1 MDMFAQQR
9 HQAILERLQEEK
21 AIKASELM
29 ERFNVS
35 FETVRR
41 DLEHL
46 EKAGRLR
53 RVHGGAVLS
62 RLDYTKEL
70 PLNMREGAY
79 VEEKREV
86 ARIAARFVNE
96 GMSIAMDASTTNHHL
111 ARLLKNQITRLTVI
125 TNSLAIAQ
133 ELSDVPGYRII
144 LPGGVLHNEEQSMIG
159 ELAEQFTAMFHAD
172 LFFMSIS
179 GATLEEGLTDYGIG
193 EVQVKKVMLQNAK
206 RTIALADS
214 SKLGAVSLLKVCGA
228 DEVECLITD
237 SAVEPEF
244 AESFKSKGIEVISR

>member
-1 MDMFAQQR
+1 MFAQQR
-9 HQAILERLQEEK
+9 HQAILEKIQEEK
-21 AIKASELM
+21 AIKASDLM
-29 ERFNVS
+29 ELFGVS

-41 DLEHL
+41 DLELL

-53 RVHGGAVLS
+53 RVHGGAVLTQ
-62 RLDYTKEL
+62 LDYTKEL

-86 ARIAARFVNE
+86 ARLAARYVKE
-96 GMSIAMDASTTNHHL
+96 GMSIAMDASTTNHQL
-111 ARLLKNQITRLTVI
+111 ARLLKGQISRLTVI

-133 ELSDVPGYRII
+133 ELTDMPGYRII
-144 LPGGVLHNEEQSMIG
+144 LPGGVLHNEEQSIIG

-179 GATLEEGLTDYGIG
+179 GATLDEGITDYGIG
-193 EVQVKKVMLQNAK
+193 EVQVKKVMLKNAK

-214 SKLGAVSLLKVCGA
+214 SKFGAVSLLKVCGA

-237 SAVEPEF
+237 SGVDPEF
-244 AESFKSKGIEVISR
+244 VEAFRQRGIEVICK